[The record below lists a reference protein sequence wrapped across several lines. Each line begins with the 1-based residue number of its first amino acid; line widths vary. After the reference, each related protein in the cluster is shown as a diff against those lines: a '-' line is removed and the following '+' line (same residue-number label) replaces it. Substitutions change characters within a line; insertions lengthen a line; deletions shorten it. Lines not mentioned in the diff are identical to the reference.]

1 MASKDTATYWKERVA
16 SRKINGTLS
25 STLYAR
31 MSHSGKQSFIN
42 LNTANKTTAANT
54 AATLWSKL
62 KSDGWES
69 VKPTKSTAATITIGE
84 YLKQV
89 EASHTLKKAT
99 FNTYTRKLR
108 TLASGIAGIKSATH
122 YDKKSAQDRRD
133 KIEKLPC
140 SILNADNV
148 RKWKRKRL
156 KGLSGEEERKAINTL
171 NSILAD
177 ARSLFGKKV
186 APEVDV
192 SFETAPLSGIVVSN
206 IKSKKFEHEIP
217 YEDLVSAAQAE
228 LSDDQLAVFLL
239 AAGCGLRRSEIDRLR
254 GEDIDLKAGTVRV
267 TNTADGKVKRDS
279 SIRTVHFSVGG
290 VIADALNGRELN
302 FYVVCPGSK
311 FSRTLKEHEYRCD
324 DAMLPLIVW
333 LRKQGITETKT
344 IHYLRKA
351 CGDVI
356 ARQHG
361 IAVAAN
367 TLGNSI
373 QVCHATYSDHTN
385 TKAVL

>member
-1 MASKDTATYWKERVA
+1 MPSKDTATYWKDRVQPRTIRGA
-16 SRKINGTLS
+16 LS

-31 MSHSGKQSFIN
+31 LSHDGKQAWIN

-54 AATLWSKL
+54 AASTWAKL
-62 KSDGWES
+62 KKEGWES
-69 VKPTKSTAATITIGE
+69 VKPSKSTAETITIGE

-99 FNTYTRKLR
+99 FNTYARKLR
-108 TLASGIAGIKSATH
+108 TLAAEIAGIKSGTH
-122 YDKKSAQDRRD
+122 YDKQSAKDRRD
-133 KIEKLPC
+133 KIEKLTC

-156 KGLSGEEERKAINTL
+156 KGLTGETERKAINTL

-228 LSDDQLAVFLL
+228 LKDDQLAVFLL

-279 SIRTVHFSVGG
+279 SIRTVHFSTDG
-290 VIADALNGRELN
+290 VIADALKDRELN
-302 FYVVCPGSK
+302 FYVICPSSK
-311 FSRTLKEHEYRCD
+311 FSRDLKEDRYRCD
-324 DAMLPLIVW
+324 DAMLPLIDW
-333 LRKQGITETKT
+333 LRKQDITETKA

-373 QVCHATYSDHTN
+373 QVCHATYSDHNN